1 MTEAQRWI
9 VKCQD
14 PGDGSGDVIVDLP
27 PELVM
32 QLGLGVGSELAIEK
46 VDDVV
51 VLKPV
56 PTPSASLK
64 P

>member
-1 MTEAQRWI
+1 MTESQRWV
-9 VKCQD
+9 VKCQNTA
-14 PGDGSGDVIVDLP
+14 DGSGDVIVDLP

-56 PTPSASLK
+56 PTPGASLK